1 MNKNQTIRYLLI
13 LMSVLV
19 FSGCGRQ
26 EGVFYDG
33 SGQIRQDG
41 AVQEQSG
48 REQNDRNPNSREQND
63 REEAGAE
70 GQSIPEAQQAGVCFI
85 HICGAVVCPGV
96 YQVPEGSRLFE
107 AISQAG
113 GLSEDACDYMVNQ
126 AQIVTD
132 GMQIYIPTVQEA
144 ETAGSAYPAAGSGAA
159 EWVTGREQAQ
169 DGSVNLNSATKE
181 LLMTLPG
188 IGESRAE
195 AIIAYRQ
202 EHGGF
207 SNVEELMNVSGI
219 KQGVYDRLKERI
231 RV

>member
-1 MNKNQTIRYLLI
+1 MSNNKTIRYLLI
-13 LMSVLV
+13 LMSMLV

-33 SGQIRQDG
+33 SGQIRQE
-41 AVQEQSG
+41 ATVQEQSG
-48 REQNDRNPNSREQND
+48 REQNDRNQNGREQND

-70 GQSIPEAQQAGVCFI
+70 GKSILETQQAGVCFI

-96 YQVPEGSRLFE
+96 YQVPEGSRLYE

-113 GLSEDACDYMVNQ
+113 GLSADACDYMVNQ

-144 ETAGSAYPAAGSGAA
+144 ETVQSAYPAAGSGAD
-159 EWVTGREQAQ
+159 WVTGREQTQ

-181 LLMTLPG
+181 QLMTLPG

>member
-33 SGQIRQDG
+33 SGQIRQEG
-41 AVQEQSG
+41 TGQEQSG
-48 REQNDRNPNSREQND
+48 PEQNDRNQNGWEQND

-70 GQSIPEAQQAGVCFI
+70 GQSILETQQAGVCFI

-96 YQVPEGSRLFE
+96 YQVPEGSRLYE

-113 GLSEDACDYMVNQ
+113 GLSADACDYMVNQ

-144 ETAGSAYPAAGSGAA
+144 ETVQSAYPAAGSGTG
-159 EWVTGREQAQ
+159 WVTGREQTQ

-181 LLMTLPG
+181 QLMTLPG

>member
-1 MNKNQTIRYLLI
+1 MNENQTIRYLLI
-13 LMSVLV
+13 LMSVLA

-41 AVQEQSG
+41 TVQEQSG
-48 REQNDRNPNSREQND
+48 PEQNDRNQNGREQND

-70 GQSIPEAQQAGVCFI
+70 GQSILEAQQAGVCFI

-96 YQVPEGSRLFE
+96 YQVPEGSRLYE
-107 AISQAG
+107 VISQAG
-113 GLSEDACDYMVNQ
+113 GLSADACDYMVNQ

-144 ETAGSAYPAAGSGAA
+144 ETVQSAYPAAGSGAD
-159 EWVTGREQAQ
+159 WVTEREQTQ

-181 LLMTLPG
+181 QLMTLPG

>member
-1 MNKNQTIRYLLI
+1 MNKNKTIRYLLI
-13 LMSVLV
+13 LMSVLA
-19 FSGCGRQ
+19 FFGCGRQ

-33 SGQIRQDG
+33 SGQNG
-41 AVQEQSG
+41 TGQEQSG
-48 REQNDRNPNSREQND
+48 REQNDRDLND
-63 REEAGAE
+63 RDLNGREEAGAE
-70 GQSIPEAQQAGVCFI
+70 GQSILEAQQAGVCFI

-96 YQVPEGSRLFE
+96 YQVPEGSRLYE

-113 GLSEDACDYMVNQ
+113 GLSADACDYIVNQ

-144 ETAGSAYPAAGSGAA
+144 ETAEGAYPAAGSGAA
-159 EWVTGREQAQ
+159 EWVTGREQTR
-169 DGSVNLNSATKE
+169 DGYVNINSATKE
-181 LLMTLPG
+181 QLMTLPG

>member
-1 MNKNQTIRYLLI
+1 MSKNKTIRYLLI
-13 LMSVLV
+13 LMSMLV

-33 SGQIRQDG
+33 SGQIRQEG
-41 AVQEQSG
+41 TVQEQSG
-48 REQNDRNPNSREQND
+48 REQND

-70 GQSIPEAQQAGVCFI
+70 GKSILETQQAGVCFI

-96 YQVPEGSRLFE
+96 YQVPEGSRLYE

-113 GLSEDACDYMVNQ
+113 GLSADACDYMVNQ

-144 ETAGSAYPAAGSGAA
+144 ETVQSAYPAAGSGAD
-159 EWVTGREQAQ
+159 WVMGREQTQ

-181 LLMTLPG
+181 QLMTLPG